1 MSSKIVDRFVE
12 KAPFAVM
19 TRVLAQDFIGSKL
32 NRIFDDNRELQ
43 YDYVA
48 TFQAVAATVADVALN
63 FSDNFN
69 QAYKEHKEELEVS
82 RQSFYAKTR
91 GVEPAVSEA
100 IVLHS
105 AERAIEMQEALEF
118 GAWELLPGYRC
129 LSVDGNVL
137 AKSDKRLKVLREVKG
152 APLPGKVV
160 ARFDLQ
166 RQVFDRAYVLLD
178 GHSQESTCCDRIV
191 DDLVPKDVLIAD
203 RHYCIVPFLT
213 KVAEA
218 NGFFAIRQHGRL
230 KGVLLGKRKRIGR
243 ISTGVVYQ
251 QEMKLSAADDAMTV
265 RRITVELDEPTRDGD
280 QVIHLLTNLPNEIA
294 ATVVAE
300 LYRHR
305 WEEETAFNVLQ
316 MTLTCEHSG
325 VGHPQA
331 ATFLFCMSV
340 LAFNL
345 RQTIFA
351 ALYATHDDEA
361 VQETSHFHISKNVS
375 DKTEGMLIAITEEE
389 WDELIPS
396 TTRGVASLLEKVA
409 RRIDLSAYRKS
420 RRGPK
425 KKKPHRSRNVAS
437 SHVSTAKLLW
447 PSRR

>member
-1 MSSKIVDRFVE
+1 MSSKIFDRFVE
-12 KAPFAVM
+12 KAPFAAM
-19 TRVLAQDFIGSKL
+19 TRILAQDFIGSYL
-32 NRIFDDNRELQ
+32 NRIFDDNREVQ

-48 TFQAVAATVADVALN
+48 TFEGVAATVADVALN

-100 IVLHS
+100 VVLHS
-105 AERAIEMQEALEF
+105 AERAIEMQEALNF
-118 GAWELLPGYRC
+118 GTWELLPGYRC

-152 APLPGKVV
+152 APLPGKIV

-191 DDLVPKDVLIAD
+191 DDLAPRDVLIAD

-218 NGFFAIRQHGRL
+218 SSFFAIRQHGRL

-251 QEMKLSAADDAMTV
+251 QEMKLSAADEAMTV

-280 QVIHLLTNLPNEIA
+280 HVIHLLTNLPNEVA

-351 ALYATHDDEA
+351 ALYATHDEDSVE
-361 VQETSHFHISKNVS
+361 ETSHFHVSKNVS
-375 DKTEGMLIAITEEE
+375 DKTEGMLIAITEDE
-389 WDELIPS
+389 WAELIPS
-396 TTRGVASLLEKVA
+396 TTRGVASLLRKIA
-409 RRIDLSAYRKS
+409 RKIELSEYRKS

-437 SHVSTAKLLW
+437 SHVSTAKLLGLT
-447 PSRR
+447 

>member
-1 MSSKIVDRFVE
+1 MSSKVFDRFVD

-19 TRVLAQDFIGSKL
+19 TRILAQDFIGSHL

-48 TFQAVAATVADVALN
+48 SFHAVAATVADVALN
-63 FSDNFN
+63 FSENFN
-69 QAYKEHKEELEVS
+69 QAYKEHKEELDVT

-91 GVEPAVSEA
+91 RVEPAVSEA
-100 IVLHS
+100 IVAHS
-105 AERAIEMQEALEF
+105 AERAIAMQDALEF
-118 GAWELLPGYRC
+118 GPWELLPGYRC
-129 LSVDGNVL
+129 LTVDGNVL

-152 APLPGKVV
+152 APLPGKII

-166 RQVFDRAYVLLD
+166 RQIFDRTYVLLD
-178 GHSQESTCCDRIV
+178 GHSQESTCCDRIA
-191 DDLVPKDVLIAD
+191 DGLVPKDVIIAD
-203 RHYCIVPFLT
+203 RHYCIVPFLA
-213 KVAEA
+213 KISEA
-218 NGFFAIRQHGRL
+218 SGFFVIRQHGRL
-230 KGVLLGKRKRIGR
+230 KGILLGERRRIGR
-243 ISTGVVYQ
+243 ISTGAVYE

-280 QVIHLLTNLPNEIA
+280 QVIHVLTNLPSDVS
-294 ATVVAE
+294 ATDVAE

-351 ALYATHDDEA
+351 ALYATHDEEA
-361 VQETSHFHISKNVS
+361 VQETSHFHVSKNVA
-375 DKTEGMLIAITEEE
+375 DKTEGMLIAITEDE
-389 WDELIPS
+389 WAELIPS
-396 TTRGVASLLEKVA
+396 TIKGIVSLLTKIA
-409 RRIDLSAYRKS
+409 RRIDLYEYRKS

-437 SHVSTAKLLW
+437 SHVSTAKLLGLA
-447 PSRR
+447 

>member
-1 MSSKIVDRFVE
+1 MSSKVFDRFVK

-19 TRVLAQDFIGSKL
+19 TRVLAQDFIGSDL

-48 TFQAVAATVADVALN
+48 SFQAVAATVADVALN
-63 FSDNFN
+63 FSENFN
-69 QAYKEHKEELEVS
+69 QAYKEHKEELDVS

-100 IVLHS
+100 IVAHS
-105 AERAIEMQEALEF
+105 AERAIAMQDALGF
-118 GAWELLPGYRC
+118 APWDLLPGYRC

-137 AKSDKRLKVLREVKG
+137 AKSDKRLKVLRDVKG
-152 APLPGKVV
+152 APLPGKIV

-166 RQVFDRAYVLLD
+166 RQIFDRAYVLLD
-178 GHSQESTCCDRIV
+178 GHSQESTCCDRII
-191 DDLVPKDVLIAD
+191 DDLASKDVIIAD
-203 RHYCIVPFLT
+203 RHYCIVSFLT
-213 KVAEA
+213 KIAEDC
-218 NGFFAIRQHGRL
+218 GFFVIRQHGRL

-243 ISTGVVYQ
+243 ISTGLVYE

-280 QVIHLLTNLPNEIA
+280 KVIHVLTNLPCDVS

-325 VGHPQA
+325 IGHPQA

-351 ALYATHDDEA
+351 ALYATHDEEE
-361 VQETSHFHISKNVS
+361 VEETSHFHVSKNVS
-375 DKTEGMLIAITEEE
+375 DKTEGMLIAITEDE
-389 WDELIPS
+389 WTELIPS
-396 TTRGVASLLEKVA
+396 TIKGIVSLLTKIA
-409 RRIDLSAYRKS
+409 RKIDLGEYRKS

-437 SHVSTAKLLW
+437 SHLSTAKLLGLT
-447 PSRR
+447 

>member
-1 MSSKIVDRFVE
+1 MSSKIFDRFVN

-19 TRVLAQDFIGSKL
+19 TRVLAQDFIGNEL
-32 NRIFDDNRELQ
+32 NTVFDDNREVQ
-43 YDYVA
+43 YEYIV

-69 QAYKEHKEELEVS
+69 QAYKEHKDELNVT
-82 RQSFYAKTR
+82 RQSFYGKTR

-100 IVLHS
+100 IVKHS
-105 AERAIEMQEALEF
+105 AERTIQIQEALGF
-118 GAWELLPGYRC
+118 IPWELLPGYRC
-129 LSVDGNVL
+129 LSIDGNVM
-137 AKSDKRLKVLREVKG
+137 AKSDKRLKVLRDVKG
-152 APLPGKVV
+152 APLPGKII

-166 RQVFDRAYVLLD
+166 RQVFDHAYALLD
-178 GHSQESTCCDRIV
+178 GHAQESTCCDHIV
-191 DDLVPKDVLIAD
+191 EDLEPKDVVIAD
-203 RHYCIVPFLT
+203 RHYCIVSFLI
-213 KVAEA
+213 KIAEA
-218 NGFFAIRQHGRL
+218 CGFFVIRQHGRL

-251 QEMKLSAADDAMTV
+251 QEMKLSAADDAMIV

-280 QVIHLLTNLPNEIA
+280 KEIHVLTNLPSEVL
-294 ATVVAE
+294 ATEAAE

-331 ATFLFCMSV
+331 AALLFCLSV

-351 ALYATHDDEA
+351 ALYATHDEEEVDEI
-361 VQETSHFHISKNVS
+361 SHFHVSKNVS
-375 DKTEGMLIAITEEE
+375 DKSEGMLIAITEDE
-389 WDELIPS
+389 WTELIPS
-396 TTRGVASLLEKVA
+396 TIKGLVSLLTKIA
-409 RRIDLSAYRKS
+409 RKIDLGDYRKS

-425 KKKPHRSRNVAS
+425 KKKPYRSRNVRS
-437 SHVSTAKLLW
+437 RHVSTAKLLGLT
-447 PSRR
+447 

>member
-1 MSSKIVDRFVE
+1 MSSKIFDRFAK

-19 TRVLAQDFIGSKL
+19 TRILAQAFIGSDL
-32 NRIFDDNRELQ
+32 NRVFDDNRELQ

-48 TFQAVAATVADVALN
+48 TFKAIATTVADVALN

-69 QAYKEHKEELEVS
+69 QAYKEHKEELQVS

-91 GVEPAVSEA
+91 GIDPAVSEA
-100 IVLHS
+100 IVSHS
-105 AERAIEMQEALEF
+105 ATRAIEMQEALDF
-118 GAWELLPGYRC
+118 ACWELLPGYRC
-129 LSVDGNVL
+129 YSVDGNVL

-152 APLPGKVV
+152 APLPGKIV
-160 ARFDLQ
+160 ARYDLQ
-166 RQVFDRAYVLLD
+166 RQIFDRTYVLLD
-178 GHSQESTCCDRIV
+178 GHSQESSCCDRIV
-191 DDLVPKDVLIAD
+191 QDLVSRDVIIAD
-203 RHYCIVPFLT
+203 RHYCIVPFLE
-213 KVAEA
+213 KIAA
-218 NGFFAIRQHGRL
+218 ARGFFVIRQHGRL
-230 KGVLLGKRKRIGR
+230 NGVLLGKRKRIGR
-243 ISTGVVYQ
+243 ISTGVVYEQ
-251 QEMKLSAADDAMTV
+251 QMKLSAADDAMTV
-265 RRITVELDEPTRDGD
+265 RRITIELDQPTRDGD
-280 QVIHLLTNLPNEIA
+280 EVIHVLTNLPSDVA

-316 MTLTCEHSG
+316 MTLTCEHTG
-325 VGHPQA
+325 VGHPKA

-351 ALYATHDDEA
+351 ALYATHNEEA
-361 VQETSHFHISKNVS
+361 VSETSHFHISKNIS

-389 WDELIPS
+389 WRDLIPS
-396 TTRGVASLLEKVA
+396 TTSRLASLLRKIA
-409 RRIDLSAYRKS
+409 SKIDLGEYRKA

-437 SHVSTAKLLW
+437 SHVSTAKLLGLT
-447 PSRR
+447 

>member
-1 MSSKIVDRFVE
+1 MSSKVFDRFVK

-19 TRVLAQDFIGSKL
+19 TRVLAQDFIGNDL

-48 TFQAVAATVADVALN
+48 SFQAVAATVADVALN
-63 FSDNFN
+63 FSENFN
-69 QAYKEHKEELEVS
+69 QAYKEHKEELDVS

-100 IVLHS
+100 IVAHS
-105 AERAIEMQEALEF
+105 AERAIAMQDALGF
-118 GAWELLPGYRC
+118 VPWDLLPGYRC

-152 APLPGKVV
+152 APLPGKIV

-166 RQVFDRAYVLLD
+166 RQIFDRAYVLLD
-178 GHSQESTCCDRIV
+178 GHSQESTCCDRII
-191 DDLVPKDVLIAD
+191 DDLASKDVIIAD
-203 RHYCIVPFLT
+203 RHYCIVSFLT
-213 KVAEA
+213 KIAEA
-218 NGFFAIRQHGRL
+218 CGFFVIRQHGRL

-243 ISTGVVYQ
+243 IGTGLVYE
-251 QEMKLSAADDAMTV
+251 QEMKLSAADDAMAV

-280 QVIHLLTNLPNEIA
+280 KVIHVLTNLPSDVF

-325 VGHPQA
+325 IGHPQA

-351 ALYATHDDEA
+351 ALYATHDEEE
-361 VQETSHFHISKNVS
+361 VEETSHFHVSKNVS
-375 DKTEGMLIAITEEE
+375 DKTEGMLIAITEDE
-389 WDELIPS
+389 WTELIPS
-396 TTRGVASLLEKVA
+396 TIKGIVSLLTKIA
-409 RRIDLSAYRKS
+409 RKIDLGEYRKS

-425 KKKPHRSRNVAS
+425 KKKPHRSRNVPS
-437 SHVSTAKLLW
+437 SHLSTAKLLGLT
-447 PSRR
+447 